1 MGRQVPFLDLAS
13 LHAELEAELTA
24 AFHRVVRSGCYI
36 LSEEVEAFEQEFA
49 DYCAAKY
56 CVGVGSGLD
65 ALHLI
70 LRAYGIGPRD
80 QVIVP
85 ANTYIATW
93 LAVSHTGA
101 CPVPVEPD
109 PRTNNIDPV
118 GIPAAITEHTKAVIA
133 VHLFGQPADMDPIV
147 AVARA
152 HGLVVIEDAAQA
164 HGARYKGRRVG
175 TLGDAAAFSFYPAK
189 NLGALGDGGA
199 VVTNDAAL
207 ADRVRVLRN
216 YGSREKS
223 VHEVKGFNSRLDPLQ
238 AAFLR
243 VKLKYLEHWNAKR
256 AAIAAQYTRRLAAL
270 SPPVGLPHVHPAAEP
285 VWHQY
290 VIRCSLRDHLKTHLA
305 QCGIETMIHYPIP
318 PHRQQAYEEISRAT
332 FPITTALAHTSLS
345 LPIGTTSEA
354 EVEHVVQAIGQWVT
368 AWRAACVGCSQEA
381 YLNDALPT
389 SGHPDAV
396 LQP

>member
-13 LHAELEAELTA
+13 LHAGLEDELTA
-24 AFHRVVRSGCYI
+24 AFHRVLRSGRYI
-36 LSEEVEAFEQEFA
+36 LGEEVEAFEEEFA
-49 DYCAAKY
+49 GYCGARY

-70 LRAYGIGPRD
+70 LRAYGIGPGD
-80 QVIVP
+80 EVIVP

-93 LAVSHTGA
+93 LAVSHAGA
-101 CPVPVEPD
+101 VPVPVEPD
-109 PRTNNIDPV
+109 PRTYNIDPA
-118 GIPAAITEHTKAVIA
+118 GIPGAVTERTRAVIA

-147 AVARA
+147 EVARS

-175 TLGDAAAFSFYPAK
+175 SLGDAAAFSFYPAK

-199 VVTNDAAL
+199 VVTGDAAL

-216 YGSREKS
+216 YGSREKY

-243 VKLKYLEHWNAKR
+243 VKLKHLDVWNAGR
-256 AAIAAQYTRRLAAL
+256 SAVAAAYTRELAPL
-270 SPPVGLPHVHPAAEP
+270 SPPLVLPAVHPDAEP

-290 VIRCSLRDHLKTHLA
+290 VVRCADRDGLRAHLA
-305 QCGIETMIHYPIP
+305 RCGIETMVHYPIP
-318 PHRQQAYEEISRAT
+318 PHRQRAYGDLRGARLRVAED
-332 FPITTALAHTSLS
+332 LAATSLS
-345 LPIGTTSEA
+345 LPVCIEPGGDVA
-354 EVEHVVQAIGQWVT
+354 YVVQSIRGWIEEAF
-368 AWRAACVGCSQEA
+368 RACPSGPARGVG
-381 YLNDALPT
+381 
-389 SGHPDAV
+389 G
-396 LQP
+396 